1 MQEQLFLFGI
11 TLIAIILATISDLK
25 TFEIP
30 DSISYF
36 LIIFGISAQ
45 IVLAATSQSF
55 QPINA
60 LLISLAIASAI
71 AIPLFLLGQWG
82 GGDTKLLLGV
92 AAMIPTFHT
101 TVLPFIITFTFNLFL
116 LGGAYAIL
124 IMAYLSAKNWKR
136 LVKISPVAKT
146 LVMIMTFS
154 LILPFLLKNIF
165 FIFLPILAV
174 GITITHLALILQKHF
189 FIKKIRPSQLTE
201 GDWIT
206 KDLKIGKKTIYKVR
220 KIGVLEKDIRE
231 IQRNYK
237 KLIEIKTGIA
247 FGPSFLFSILISGYF
262 GDILFKIIPEILSK
276 I

>member
-11 TLIAIILATISDLK
+11 TLIAIIFATISDLK

-45 IVLAATSQSF
+45 IILATTSQSL

-101 TVLPFIITFTFNLFL
+101 AALPFIITFTFNLFL

-136 LVKISPVAKT
+136 LVKISPLAKT
-146 LVMIMTFS
+146 LLIITTVS
-154 LILPFLLKNIF
+154 LILPFFLKNIF
-165 FIFLPILAV
+165 FIFLPIIAV
-174 GITITHLALILQKHF
+174 GITITHLALLLQKHF

-220 KIGVLEKDIRE
+220 KIGVLDKDIRK

-237 KLIEIKTGIA
+237 KSIEIKTGIA